1 MQRENMFFFTFP
13 RRNSFGKAKVNNF
26 FVQITPNYKKIFIFV
41 PNYKIY

>member
-13 RRNSFGKAKVNNF
+13 RRSNFGKAKVNKF
-26 FVQITPNYKKIFIFV
+26 FVQITQITKKIFIFV